1 MNEQTLKKEQSIAEK
16 MVTDILVVHLADSM
30 EAHYAK
36 IAEKSDRFV
45 VILDDE
51 NVPLYVATSAKMKG
65 LANIAWQS
73 LKRIERRLPKA
84 LLVDENVTLERVMVF
99 YKTMLDPDQD
109 QEGRSSPKHPSPEG
123 LVVMS
128 DDQVVGV
135 LPDSVLIAYFDQV
148 VVPEWQAQGVPIQRT
163 DDLPHTI
170 ANAVFR
176 CRRYPKCPFEVTVEL
191 VDKPPQCGIQAA
203 HGRARLKS

>member
-16 MVTDILVVHLADSM
+16 MVTDILVVHLADGM

-36 IAEKSDRFV
+36 IAEKPDRFV

-84 LLVDENVTLERVMVF
+84 LLVDENVTQERVMVF
-99 YKTMLDPDQD
+99 YNTMQD
-109 QEGRSSPKHPSPEG
+109 LERRPEG
-123 LVVMS
+123 LVVMR
-128 DDQVVGV
+128 DDQVAGV
-135 LPDSVLIAYFDQV
+135 LPDSVLIDYFEHV
-148 VVPEWQAQGVPIQRT
+148 IVPEWEGPTERRDIPI
-163 DDLPHTI
+163 TI

-203 HGRARLKS
+203 HGRTRLKS